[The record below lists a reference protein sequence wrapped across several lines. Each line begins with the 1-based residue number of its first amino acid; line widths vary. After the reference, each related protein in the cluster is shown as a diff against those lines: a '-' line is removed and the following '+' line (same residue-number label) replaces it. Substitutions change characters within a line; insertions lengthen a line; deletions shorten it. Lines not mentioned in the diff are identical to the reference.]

1 MLKTKCC
8 RELVL
13 ELLRL
18 DPEGGAI
25 SQTTH
30 SIAVANLNSRLRGQ
44 GLSSWEIL
52 NQRDQFTGQMVIL
65 DEHLCYILND

>member
-52 NQRDQFTGQMVIL
+52 NQRDQFTGEQIPIS
-65 DEHLCYILND
+65 DDNFANY